1 VLSSPP
7 IHEMRPSP
15 RARVCQPWIAQL
27 CSSARRA
34 SLASRHR
41 GVDIDHRAE
50 HLLAPGRTEHDR
62 LAIVETQPVTADDL
76 VDELDE
82 LDEPAA
88 RLQQRCP
95 ATEGQV
101 VT

>member
-1 VLSSPP
+1 
-7 IHEMRPSP
+7 
-15 RARVCQPWIAQL
+15 
-27 CSSARRA
+27 
-34 SLASRHR
+34 
-41 GVDIDHRAE
+41 VDIDHRAE
-50 HLLAPGRTEHDR
+50 HLLAPDRTEHDR

-82 LDEPAA
+82 PAA

-101 VT
+101 VHVTGVLGTERLGQTG